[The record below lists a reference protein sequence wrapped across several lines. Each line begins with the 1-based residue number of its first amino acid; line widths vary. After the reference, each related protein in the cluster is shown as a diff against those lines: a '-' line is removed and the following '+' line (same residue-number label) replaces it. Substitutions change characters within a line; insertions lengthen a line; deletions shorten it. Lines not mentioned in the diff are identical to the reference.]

1 MFLGNLHPNIT
12 EEDLLEL
19 LKPFGEV
26 QALAL
31 ARNEEGVSKGFAF
44 ATFSKVEEAQTVMT
58 QLGKEGGREG
68 RKGGEE
74 GSQVT

>member
-1 MFLGNLHPNIT
+1 MGNLHPNIT

-58 QLGKEGGREG
+58 QLGKEGGREEA
-68 RKGGEE
+68 RE
-74 GSQVT
+74 G